1 MDQATALR
9 LHEAMLLTRLTEE
22 RLVKLFRQGKTL
34 GSIYRSLG
42 QEATAC
48 ATAMALGPEDVIAP
62 LIRNLG
68 SMFVRGVQPEEIFLQ
83 YLGRATGPTG
93 GRDHN
98 NHFGSI
104 SRGIVATSSMLGALI
119 PVMAGVALS
128 FRQRGERRVAMTWI
142 GDGGSSTGAFYEG
155 LNFAVVQKLPLIVVG
170 EANGF
175 AFSTPP
181 ERQMAGRLSARA
193 QGAFTLTVDGNDAAA
208 IYAAAAQARQLCLD
222 GKGPVFLVCET
233 FRLSGHAEHD
243 DQHYVDPALLE
254 EWQRKDPLPRFE
266 AWMAQRHWAPE
277 TGLAGRLAAALEAA
291 SERALA
297 APWPDPTSLEVG
309 VFTPPPPVAGHD
321 DPVIHNETSVTFKA
335 V

>member
-9 LHEAMLLTRLTEE
+9 LYEAMLLTRLTEE

-48 ATAMALGPEDVIAP
+48 ATALALGPEDVIAP

-68 SMFVRGVQPEEIFLQ
+68 SMFVRGVTPLEIFLQ
-83 YLGRATGPTG
+83 YLGRAPGPTG
-93 GRDHN
+93 GREHN
-98 NHFGSI
+98 NHFGSVT
-104 SRGIVATSSMLGALI
+104 RGLIAPTSMLGALI

-128 FRQRGERRVAMTWI
+128 FRQKGERRVAMTWI

-170 EANGF
+170 ESNGY

-181 ERQMAGRLSARA
+181 DRQMVGPMSRRS
-193 QGAFTLTVDGNDAAA
+193 QGAFTLTVDGNDAVAVYEA
-208 IYAAAAQARQLCLD
+208 SAQARQLCLE

-233 FRLSGHAEHD
+233 FRLAGHAEHD
-243 DQHYVDPALLE
+243 DQRYVAPDLLAQ
-254 EWQRKDPLPRFE
+254 WAAKDPLPRFE
-266 AWMAQRHWAPE
+266 AWMAYRGWTLDP
-277 TGLAGRLAAALEAA
+277 GMAGRLEADLLA
-291 SERALA
+291 TAETALA
-297 APWPDPTSLEVG
+297 APWPDPATLTTG
-309 VFTPPPPVAGHD
+309 VFSA
-321 DPVIHNETSVTFKA
+321 
-335 V
+335 

>member
-1 MDQATALR
+1 MDHATALR
-9 LHEAMLLTRLTEE
+9 LYEAMLLTRLTEE

-34 GSIYRSLG
+34 GSVYRSLG

-48 ATAMALGPEDVIAP
+48 ATAAALGPEDVIAP

-68 SMFVRGVQPEEIFLQ
+68 SMLVRGVQPEEIFLQ
-83 YLGRATGPTG
+83 YLGRATSPTG

-98 NHFGSI
+98 NHFGGI
-104 SRGIVATSSMLGALI
+104 SRGIIATSSMLGALI

-128 FRQRGERRVAMTWI
+128 FKQRNERRVAMTWI

-170 EANGF
+170 EANGY

-181 ERQMAGRLSARA
+181 DRQMAGHLSNRA

-208 IYAAAAQARQLCLD
+208 VYTAAAQARQRCLE
-222 GKGPVFLVCET
+222 GHGPVFLVCET

-243 DQHYVDPALLE
+243 DQRYVDPALLE
-254 EWQRKDPLPRFE
+254 AWRPKDPIPRFE
-266 AWMAQRHWAPE
+266 AWMGQRHWTLEP
-277 TGLAGRLAAALEAA
+277 GLADRLAADLAA
-291 SERALA
+291 AADRALA
-297 APWPDPTSLEVG
+297 APWPDPASLTDG
-309 VFTPPPPVAGHD
+309 VFQSG
-321 DPVIHNETSVTFKA
+321 S
-335 V
+335 

>member
-34 GSIYRSLG
+34 GSVYRSLG

-48 ATAMALGPEDVIAP
+48 ATALALGPDDVIAP

-68 SMFVRGVQPEEIFLQ
+68 SMLVRGVQPEEVFLQ
-83 YLGRATGPTG
+83 YLGRATSPTG

-98 NHFGSI
+98 NHFGGMA
-104 SRGIVATSSMLGALI
+104 RGIVATTSMLGALV
-119 PVMAGVALS
+119 PVMAGVALG
-128 FRQRGERRVAMTWI
+128 FRQRNERRVAMTWI

-155 LNFAVVQKLPLIVVG
+155 LNLAVVQKLPLIVVG

-193 QGAFTLTVDGNDAAA
+193 QGAFSLTVDGNDAAA
-208 IYAAAAQARQLCLD
+208 VYAAAVQARQHCLE
-222 GKGPVFLVCET
+222 GRGPVFLVCET

-243 DQHYVDPALLE
+243 DQRYVDPQQLE
-254 EWQRKDPLPRFE
+254 AWRAKDPLPRFE
-266 AWMAQRHWAPE
+266 AWMAQRHWCPE
-277 TGLAGRLAAALEAA
+277 PGLAERLTAELAAAAD
-291 SERALA
+291 RALA
-297 APWPDPTSLEVG
+297 APWPDPATLADG
-309 VFTPPPPVAGHD
+309 VFAGRG
-321 DPVIHNETSVTFKA
+321 
-335 V
+335 